1 MGDQIFKRVIVLD
14 TNVLLH
20 DPGCFDQFEEDLV
33 VLPVEVI
40 EEIDEFKRRE
50 DEVGRHARMGAR
62 LLDEIREKGSLTQG
76 VKRNGGPVIRVELE
90 HEDLSTLPTGFRQ
103 DKMDNRILATALY
116 LVKQYQGKQVVFVSK
131 DINLRIKGNAIG
143 IETMDYDVKAP
154 SLDELYTG
162 VRVIEAGTEDIFN
175 FYKEGGLPEMGA
187 ELFPN
192 QFVVIQDRENA
203 SRQALGMRDGLEN
216 RIRPLRMHEKNVS
229 GIGPRNKEQRFA
241 LELLMDDNIRL
252 VTMIGGAGTGKTL
265 LALAAGLT
273 KVLDETIYTRLS
285 VTRPVIPLGRDLG
298 FLPGTK
304 EEKMDP
310 WMKPVMDNLEY
321 IFSNR
326 HRGQGESPFETLM
339 NQRVLEVEPI
349 TYIRGRSMPNQF
361 FIVDEAQN
369 LTPHEAKTIITRVGE
384 GTKVVFTGDP
394 SQIDHPYLDSRSNGL
409 THVVERFKHIPLA
422 GHITLLKGERSE
434 LAELA
439 SRIM

>member
-50 DEVGRHARMGAR
+50 DEVGRHARMVAR

-90 HEDLSTLPTGFRQ
+90 QEDLSTLPTGFRQ